1 MKHMKHMKH
10 ARKLPDCPGFTLVE
24 LMVVAV
30 IVSLL
35 AAVALPNYTRYT
47 RKAARAQAKSVM
59 LDTAQRQERYYTNNG
74 TYVTVGTG
82 SGVSGWQN
90 FSGGSYGSRKYDVTT
105 IAGALGTGSTTDLTS
120 GFTVVGTPA
129 NQWSDPDCGTLRLD
143 STGQRDSNDNTQCW

>member
-1 MKHMKHMKH
+1 MKHGT
-10 ARKLPDCPGFTLVE
+10 RLPASPGFTLVE

-35 AAVALPNYTRYT
+35 AAVAIPNYTRYT

-74 TYVTVGTG
+74 TYVTVGPG
-82 SGVSGWQN
+82 SGVTGWQN
-90 FSGGSYGSRKYDVTT
+90 FAGSSYPSRRYDVTT
-105 IAGALGTGSTTDLTS
+105 IAGALGTGSTTDLTT

-129 NQWSDPDCGTLRLD
+129 ATWSDPDCGTLKLD
-143 STGQRDSNDNTQCW
+143 STGLRGSNDNTLCW